1 MNDSHKD
8 RIRAHWQALRASEP
22 GLRTRDAAERLGIS
36 ELELLLAV
44 EPSQVRLVR
53 TKPRSLLS
61 QLEKVGPVTVLTR
74 NRAAILEY
82 TGVYGPFAFLA
93 SQALVLG
100 APVDLRLHLRHWKY
114 ILAVGPELLRARQP
128 SLQIFDR
135 QGNAVQKIVL
145 TQTSDLAAFRTLIDP
160 HAAPPSPFTLPARS
174 QSKPRG
180 LAPILPEVLQRQW
193 EAMADTHDSLALQR
207 RLRLHRIQALALLDH
222 RWAFPLPPGAALE
235 HVLSLA
241 AQSAV
246 PVMLFVG
253 NAGAVQIYSGTLQR
267 VAQLGPWINV
277 LDSTVNLHVFAPRL
291 RAAWLVRKPTR
302 DGTVTSLEFFEEDGT
317 LALQVFGLRKPGT
330 PELAAWREI
339 AERAAQLASARA
351 PTPQK
356 PPASQTA

>member
-8 RIRAHWQALRASEP
+8 RIRAHWQALQASEP
-22 GLRTRDAAERLGIS
+22 GLRTREAAERLGIS

-53 TKPRSLLS
+53 AKPRSLLS
-61 QLEKVGPVTVLTR
+61 KLEKVGPVTVLTR

-100 APVDLRLHLRHWKY
+100 TPVDLRLHLRHWRY
-114 ILAVGPELLRARQP
+114 VLVVGPELVRARQP
-128 SLQIFDR
+128 SLQIFDS

-145 TQTSDLAAFRTLIDP
+145 TETSDLADFQTLVEP
-160 HAAPPSPFTLPARS
+160 HAAPPSAITLPARS
-174 QSKPRG
+174 RSKPRG
-180 LAPILPEVLQRQW
+180 LAPIHPEVLQRQW
-193 EAMADTHDSLALQR
+193 EAMADTHDSLALQQ
-207 RLRLHRIQALALLDH
+207 RLRLRRIQALALLDH
-222 RWAFPLPPGAALE
+222 RWALPLPPATALK

-246 PVMLFVG
+246 PLMLFVG
-253 NAGAVQIYSGTLQR
+253 NPGGIQIYSGTVQR
-267 VAQLGPWINV
+267 VAPLGPWINV
-277 LDSTVNLHVFAPRL
+277 LDSTVNLHVFEPWL

-339 AERAAQLASARA
+339 AEQVAELRSPRA
-351 PTPQK
+351 
-356 PPASQTA
+356 QTA